1 MNLPTC
7 AKYCTFAA
15 TNNYQLTT
23 NNCGHRPLQATAR
36 MRASTMY
43 NLAIIGGGPAGY
55 TAAEMA
61 AKAGLSVVI
70 FEQTAVGGTCLNVGC
85 IPTKTLLYSAK
96 QYYNAK
102 NATKYGVTAN
112 EVTFD
117 YVKIQQRKQKIV
129 RKLIAGIKQKLKECT
144 LVAATA
150 VVKAYSEERVT
161 IEAAGETY
169 EAENLLVCTGSRNFV
184 PPIPGVQDN
193 SAVWDSTLA
202 LESKELPESIIIVGG
217 GVIGMEFATL
227 YHELGI
233 PVTVIEAMPT
243 ILPNLDQEV
252 VAQLIEKYRKA
263 GIQILTNTKV
273 KELQGNKVIAAPSNS
288 PIEGESSEAEQT
300 QEYQASKILI
310 SVGRRANLEG
320 LEALP
325 LEIERGAIKV
335 NEFMQTNLK
344 NVYAAGDV
352 TGKIMLAHVASRQ
365 AEVAIGRMTKQIPL
379 QRIAYNAIPSVVY
392 TNPEIATVGLTE
404 AQISGFYQE
413 MEGKSAEAVADKFI
427 IKKLPMTFSGRF
439 VAENEGETGL
449 CKVVIDAKNNT
460 IMGVHM
466 IGNPASEFI
475 AAASF
480 AVRMGYTLPEFQ
492 QVVFPHPTTSEILR
506 EAILS

>member
-1 MNLPTC
+1 
-7 AKYCTFAA
+7 
-15 TNNYQLTT
+15 
-23 NNCGHRPLQATAR
+23 
-36 MRASTMY
+36 MY

-61 AKAGLSVVI
+61 AKAGLSVVL

-117 YVKIQQRKQKIV
+117 FAKIQQRKQKIV

-144 LVAATA
+144 LVAAQAKVTE
-150 VVKAYSEERVT
+150 YSEEKVT
-161 IEAAGETY
+161 IEAAGEIY
-169 EAENLLVCTGSRNFV
+169 EAENLLVCTGSHNFI
-184 PPIPGVQDN
+184 PPIPGVKDN

-202 LESKELPESIIIVGG
+202 LDSKELPESIIIVGG

-233 PVTVIEAMPT
+233 SVTVIEAMPT

-252 VAQLIEKYRKA
+252 VTLLLEKYRKM

-273 KELQGNKVIAAPSNS
+273 KELQGEKVIC
-288 PIEGESSEAEQT
+288 ETAEET
-300 QEYQASKILI
+300 LELSASRILI
-310 SVGRRANLEG
+310 SVGRRANLDG
-320 LEALP
+320 LDVLP
-325 LEIERGAIKV
+325 LEIERGAIRV

-365 AEVAIGRMTKQIPL
+365 AEVAIGRLTKQIPL

-413 MEGKSAEAVADKFI
+413 MEGKNAEEVADKFI

-466 IGNPASEFI
+466 IGNPASEFV

-480 AVRMGYTLPEFQ
+480 AVRMGYTLAEFQ

-506 EAILS
+506 ETILI